1 MIFDEKIELK
11 VYVNQHDPVS
21 DIQTPSCS
29 SFLLCFFHEL
39 LMSFHYNIIASVLH
53 WHMLH
58 CYVNQHNFVSDW
70 VGVSTQFI
78 ISEN

>member
-1 MIFDEKIELK
+1 MIFGEKIELK

-39 LMSFHYNIIASVLH
+39 LMNCHYNIIASVLH
-53 WHMLH
+53 WHVALL
-58 CYVNQHNFVSDW
+58 CKSAQFCIRLGRRVNSIHNF
-70 VGVSTQFI
+70 
-78 ISEN
+78 